1 MPYRHNGF
9 RECEPPVAQTLLF
22 LILIA
27 LHMTRVLPRTNFHSS
42 KLIRCL
48 ADLAMV
54 DAAPP
59 GNDFAEKLG
68 LWVHFTD
75 AIILSALHNDSMAN
89 SMASPPEMRS
99 EAQSDARVAAGVE
112 FDRIR
117 ASLVNSI
124 TKSCSPNL
132 GKTYIELP
140 VPNLELPMDLAA
152 AYAPYRRFYD
162 AHQRD
167 MELSIQA
174 LRVNVREALAKA
186 SPTLK
191 KLADLDAA
199 IEGILRDRE
208 SKLLSTVPVLLKK
221 RFDQLFKAH
230 QQILIDTQQADNPAC
245 WTQVGAWLSRFCN
258 ELQTLLLAELEFRL
272 QPTLGLIEALIEPF
286 NNETHNE

>member
-1 MPYRHNGF
+1 
-9 RECEPPVAQTLLF
+9 
-22 LILIA
+22 
-27 LHMTRVLPRTNFHSS
+27 MTRVLPRTNFHSS

-48 ADLAMV
+48 ADLAIV
-54 DAAPP
+54 DAALP
-59 GNDFAEKLG
+59 GNAFAEKMG

-75 AIILSALHNDSMAN
+75 AIILAALHNDST
-89 SMASPPEMRS
+89 ASQPKMHS
-99 EAQSDARVAAGVE
+99 EAYSAARVAIGVE

-117 ASLVNSI
+117 VSLVNSI

-140 VPNLELPMDLAA
+140 VPKLELPLDLAA

-167 MELSIQA
+167 MELSIQP
-174 LRVNVREALAKA
+174 LRVNAREALAKA

-199 IEGILRDRE
+199 FAGILSDRE
-208 SKLLSTVPVLLKK
+208 SKLLSTVPGLLKK
-221 RFDQLFKAH
+221 RFEQLFKAH

-245 WTQVGAWLSRFCN
+245 WTQAGAWLTRFCN

-272 QPTLGLIEALIEPF
+272 QPTVGLIEAF
-286 NNETHNE
+286 NNEIHEIHNA